1 MVTMRRAFVAAALVG
16 AALLAPLQKAAA
28 ATDGPAPLNISGVDA
43 SAYPTVT
50 MEVSVPGAV
59 AGDTD
64 LAPTLR
70 VVENGRPVTA
80 NVEQLSAEGLEV
92 VMLFD
97 VSGSMKQGGA
107 LAAAKS
113 AALGFL
119 DALPA
124 QVSVGV
130 VSFGNSTHVESPL
143 SLDRALLANV
153 IKNLTARGETSLYDA
168 VVLAQT
174 LFSGNTSDKQLVLLS
189 DGGDTVSSNDLAQ
202 ATAVAAAIKTNV
214 IELTSTDSNHAALEQ
229 LSSAGGGTI
238 GSANDPAALQGLYKR
253 VANAIINRYRVS
265 FQSNGHGAV
274 NYTVTVET
282 AAGPAAAN
290 VKATLPSLPP
300 APVPTTTTIA
310 PAPPTTTATTA
321 VVAAA
326 PEAPSDTVAVA
337 AAPASGSSSSD
348 GQTLR
353 LLLGTTA
360 EFIGLSVL
368 TLLAV
373 PFTKGRNVPLN
384 RLVVAHKE
392 SVARGES
399 FRTRVTRAAERM
411 LERRGRRRGLA
422 EALDVAGISL
432 RPGEFFVLAI
442 TAGAVLAL
450 VFFALFGVFGMVLG
464 TIAAPLLARAY
475 VSSKANARR
484 RAFGEQL
491 PDLMQSM
498 VSSLRGG
505 YGLPQAI
512 DSAANQAAEPAR
524 TELQRVLLEGRIGRD
539 PTEAL
544 QAVADRMQSRDFK
557 WVVAAIDINR
567 DIGGELALVLEN
579 VAETVRERQRLSR
592 QVRTLTAE
600 GRLSAYVLTGLPIL
614 LALFFQL
621 TNPNYFDPLRKAP
634 GPALIVLAGL
644 LMVIGWAWMR
654 KLVKSV
660 S

>member
-1 MVTMRRAFVAAALVG
+1 MVTLRTAFVAAALVG
-16 AALLAPLQKAAA
+16 VALFAPLQRAAA
-28 ATDGPAPLNISGVDA
+28 ATDGSAALNVSAPDV

-50 MEVSVPGAV
+50 MEVSVPGKV
-59 AGDTD
+59 ADNTD
-64 LAPTLR
+64 LAPTLQ
-70 VVENGRPVTA
+70 VSENGHPVA
-80 NVEQLSAEGLEV
+80 AHVEQLSADGLEV
-92 VMLFD
+92 VLLFD

-107 LAAAKS
+107 LAAAKA

-119 DALPA
+119 DALPP

-130 VSFGNSTHVESPL
+130 VSFGDTTLLESPL
-143 SLDRALLANV
+143 SLDRALLSSV
-153 IKNLTARGETSLYDA
+153 ITNLTARGETALYDA
-168 VVLAQT
+168 VVFSQT
-174 LFSGNTSDKQLVLLS
+174 LFSGSTADKQLVLLS
-189 DGGDTVSSNDLAQ
+189 DGGDTRSKNDLAQ
-202 ATAVAAAIKTNV
+202 ATAVTAAIKTNV
-214 IELTSTDSNHAALEQ
+214 IELTSSEANHAALEQ
-229 LSSAGGGTI
+229 MASAGGGTI
-238 GSANDPAALQGLYKR
+238 GSATDPAALQGLYKR
-253 VANAIINRYRVS
+253 VANAIVNRYSVS
-265 FQSNGHGAV
+265 FQSSTHGNV
-274 NYTVTVET
+274 TYTVTAET
-282 AAGPAAAN
+282 AAGQVVAK
-290 VKATLPSLPP
+290 VTATLPSLPAAP
-300 APVPTTTTIA
+300 APSTTTTTAAPTTTTVQAAVPATA
-310 PAPPTTTATTA
+310 PAAPP
-321 VVAAA
+321 
-326 PEAPSDTVAVA
+326 DTVAVA
-337 AAPASGSSSSD
+337 ATPASGSSSSD

-353 LLLGTTA
+353 LLLGASA
-360 EFIGLSVL
+360 EFVGLSVL

-373 PFTKGRNVPLN
+373 PFSKGKRAPRN
-384 RLVVAHKE
+384 RLAVAHRTP
-392 SVARGES
+392 SASRES
-399 FRTRVTRAAERM
+399 FSTRLSRAAEQM

-422 EALDVAGISL
+422 EALEVAGISL

-442 TAGAVLAL
+442 TSGAVLAVL
-450 VFFALFGVFGMVLG
+450 FLALFGVLGMVIG

-475 VSSKANARR
+475 VSSKANAYR

-491 PDLMQSM
+491 PDLMQMM
-498 VSSLRGG
+498 VGSLRGG

-512 DSAANQAAEPAR
+512 DSAANQIAEPAR

-544 QAVADRMQSRDFK
+544 QAVADRMQSRDFN

-621 TNPNYFDPLRKAP
+621 SNPHYFDPLRKAP
-634 GPALIVLAGL
+634 GPALIILAGV